1 MDIHSVAAFD
11 LLEERT
17 LFPLAFRFK
26 AGTDRLALFGCP
38 RLSCLLHIVH
48 VPYLLSA
55 FPNMYISVKVREGF
69 TMKP

>member
-1 MDIHSVAAFD
+1 MDIHPVAALNLF
-11 LLEERT
+11 EERT
-17 LFPLAFRFK
+17 LFPLAFSFK

-38 RLSCLLHIVH
+38 RLSRFLHIVH

-55 FPNMYISVKVREGF
+55 FPNMYVSVKVREGF